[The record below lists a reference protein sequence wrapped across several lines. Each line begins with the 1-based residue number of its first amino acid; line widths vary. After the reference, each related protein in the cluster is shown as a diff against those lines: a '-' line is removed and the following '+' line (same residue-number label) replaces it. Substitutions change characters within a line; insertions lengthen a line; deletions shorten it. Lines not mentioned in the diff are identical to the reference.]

1 MVDKKVIRQQQ
12 LLISALKRDTNLV
25 FVGWASFSGCSL
37 RIQCLWEGEMVL
49 PGAQGRPGEGNGNPL
64 QYSCLENPMDGGAW

>member
-37 RIQCLWEGEMVL
+37 RIQCLCREKWF
-49 PGAQGRPGEGNGNPL
+49 
-64 QYSCLENPMDGGAW
+64 CLGLKEDLEEVTFKLSTEDPDVGID